1 MIEIKTNEKQT
12 KGERVMFM
20 YCKKCGLILNVK
32 STHSVC
38 PACEI
43 TLESVPSEYLTSTG
57 FMFSSQSARKEFE
70 NAIKASDDFDE
81 SAYEQ
86 RDSIIAQKEEAHK
99 KDVAEKV
106 EQYKST
112 RPQKTCPICQST
124 SISKISNV
132 GKIVKVGAFGILGA
146 GDIGKTWKCNSC
158 GCKF

>member
-1 MIEIKTNEKQT
+1 
-12 KGERVMFM
+12 MFM

-32 STHSVC
+32 SAHSNC

-43 TLESVPSEYLTSTG
+43 AMESVPSKYLTDSG
-57 FMFSSQSARKEFE
+57 FMFASQSARVEFE
-70 NAIKASDDFDE
+70 NLIKGSDDFDE
-81 SAYEQ
+81 NAYLQ
-86 RDSIIAQKEEAHK
+86 RASIIEQKEEAHK
-99 KDVAEKV
+99 KEVEKKV

-112 RPQKTCPICQST
+112 RPQKTCPVCHST

-132 GKIVKVGAFGILGA
+132 GKVVKVGAFGILGA